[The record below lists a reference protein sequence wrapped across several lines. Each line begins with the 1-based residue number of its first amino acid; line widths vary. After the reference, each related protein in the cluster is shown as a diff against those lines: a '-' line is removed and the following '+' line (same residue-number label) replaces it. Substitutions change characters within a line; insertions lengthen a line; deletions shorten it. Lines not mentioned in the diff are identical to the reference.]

1 MNEETNQDN
10 LTGLNEQEKIFLAGA
25 IKAMI
30 LADGTPSEEE
40 LDDLDRIVDG
50 LGFHDFDEHLERF
63 ENDVDSEEDFE
74 YLARNIFHA
83 EAKNQITRILWDL
96 ALQKGFASPEEE
108 KLIKNIRTW
117 WQE

>member
-1 MNEETNQDN
+1 MSDQEN
-10 LTGLNEQEKIFLAGA
+10 LNSLNEQEKIFLAGA
-25 IKAMI
+25 IKVLI
-30 LADGTPSEEE
+30 LTDGQPSEAE

-50 LGFHDFDEHLERF
+50 LGFHDFDEHLQRF
-63 ENDVDSEEDFE
+63 ETDVVAEEDFE

-83 EAKNQITRILWDL
+83 EAKSQITRILWDL

-108 KLIKNIRTW
+108 KLIKNIRRW

>member
-1 MNEETNQDN
+1 MNDQGNQDHMAN
-10 LTGLNEQEKIFLAGA
+10 LNEQEKIFLAGA
-25 IKAMI
+25 IKGLI
-30 LADGTPSEEE
+30 LADGQPSEVE
-40 LDDLDRIVDG
+40 LDDLDRIVDE

-63 ENDVDSEEDFE
+63 EKDVESDEDFE

-83 EAKNQITRILWDL
+83 EAKSQITRVLWDL

-108 KLIKNIRTW
+108 KLIKNIRQW